1 VAEVSVGKASGL
13 QRIIGRRRKPVDRPD
28 RRRLANRPWRPA
40 PLGRHGAGAD
50 APVGGP
56 GTKVPAVRKRQRRVK
71 GARICGIKLMSNEP
85 KREAETTINI
95 IDALRGQ
102 QEQLQRLVAQPAWIS
117 KAPRS
122 ALSEM
127 EAQVTELRRLLIEL
141 EKIIQD
147 QIPHS

>member
-1 VAEVSVGKASGL
+1 MGQVLIAGGWP
-13 QRIIGRRRKPVDRPD
+13 RRESRAP
-28 RRRLANRPWRPA
+28 PA
-40 PLGRHGAGAD
+40 I
-50 APVGGP
+50 
-56 GTKVPAVRKRQRRVK
+56 RKRQRRVK

-102 QEQLQRLVAQPAWIS
+102 QEQLKRLVAQPVWIS